1 MSADAEQ
8 EERTKAKSVTA
19 TELLLHLISIE
30 SIMWSRWCGII
41 VRAHRVTRF
50 PQSYALVIRT
60 V

>member
-30 SIMWSRWCGII
+30 SIMWSII